1 MGETETSSG
10 NPKATVQA
18 KLVKQDD
25 STVVIY
31 IGDAP
36 VEVRQKRMPKTFD
49 KLVAIID
56 KANGS

>member
-1 MGETETSSG
+1 MSETSSG
-10 NPKATVQA
+10 NPSA
-18 KLVKQDD
+18 KVRAQLVKQDE

-49 KLVAIID
+49 KLVAIIE
-56 KANGS
+56 NRGE